1 MQAGLAV
8 VSFRDVTEQ
17 TQYLALLIDGDRT
30 VAFGREIKP
39 ANLGAFE
46 RSDRRDR
53 CRGDC
58 LVIRVTAAK
67 ASSP

>member
-39 ANLGAFE
+39 ANLGAAT
-46 RSDRRDR
+46 DAA
-53 CRGDC
+53 
-58 LVIRVTAAK
+58 VITLSFAKSVTAAK